1 VDERT
6 LYQALPE
13 LWLKRMSG
21 EIAWEKQREIM
32 RAIVRYARVA
42 VASANS
48 CGKTFIAAR
57 IAVWFLCMYA
67 RSIVLITAPT
77 DRQVL
82 EVLWREV
89 RAFKVKAEAHGNP
102 IGGRLL
108 LTGKWEFAEDHFA
121 IGFSTSDSDPA
132 RFQGFHS
139 PHVLVIADE
148 AAGISEQIFEGITAV
163 LKGAHSRL
171 LAIGNPTALDG
182 WFYDAFKSEGWYS
195 THISAFDTP
204 NLKEGGI
211 VVPGLVTAADI
222 EQARIDYGEGSSL
235 YQARVLGQFPNRL
248 DDTMIPIRSV
258 EEAGERQPPLV
269 GEVVVGAD
277 IARGGNDSTV
287 FVARCG
293 MNAFAAVEYR
303 GIDTMEST
311 ARLAAFCREVKAK
324 RAQIDVVGLGAGVVD
339 RLAELMPELDIVE
352 MNAGKKARD
361 EEHYANAAAQ
371 WYAGLAE
378 MLRDQRARGEVFK
391 RRRVIGDLTSRKRR
405 MRSDGRY
412 ELEPKHEAQR
422 RGARSPDWGDAI
434 AMCFAPRP
442 NAGPDVE
449 ALFKAHLNGFG
460 QRQYGQ
466 PTPMKY
472 VLNRQTRTIELTP
485 SAKIPPATDL
495 AGNSNP
501 VMESY
506 KRTGIRLQNLKEEA
520 ERSRSPEHASLNL
533 RECPKCGQ
541 VPVVGDPALYVGG
554 VLTFHQNCR
563 RPTGRS

>member
-1 VDERT
+1 MDERT

-21 EIAWEKQREIM
+21 EIAWQKQREIM
-32 RAIVRYARVA
+32 RAIVGYARVA

-77 DRQVL
+77 DRQVM
-82 EVLWREV
+82 EVLWREI
-89 RAFKVKAEAHGNP
+89 RTFKAKAEAHGNR
-102 IGGRLL
+102 IGGKLL

-132 RFQGFHS
+132 RFQGFHA

-148 AAGISEQIFEGITAV
+148 AAGISEKIFEGITAV

-204 NLKEGGI
+204 NIKQGRI
-211 VVPGLVTAADI
+211 VVPGLVTGADI
-222 EQARIDYGEGSSL
+222 DQARIDYGEGSSL
-235 YQARVLGQFPNRL
+235 FQARILGQFPDRL
-248 DDTMIPIRSV
+248 DDTIIPIRSV
-258 EEAGERQPPLV
+258 EEAGEQQPPMV

-293 MNAFAAVEYR
+293 MNAFAGVEYK

-352 MNAGKKARD
+352 MNAGKKAHD
-361 EEHYANAAAQ
+361 EEHYANAGAE

-378 MLRDQRARGEVFK
+378 MLHDQRAGGEVFK
-391 RRRVIGDLTSRKRR
+391 RKRVIGDLTSRKRR

-442 NAGPDVE
+442 NAGPDAE
-449 ALFKAHLNGFG
+449 AFFMAYLSRFG
-460 QRQYGQ
+460 PRQYGQ
-466 PTPMKY
+466 PAPMKHT
-472 VLNRQTRTIELTP
+472 LNRQTRAIELTP
-485 SAKIPPATDL
+485 TARMPPATDL
-495 AGNSNP
+495 TGTSNP
-501 VMESY
+501 VLEAY
-506 KRTGIRLQNLKEEA
+506 NLTAIRLQNLQEEA
-520 ERSRSPEHASLNL
+520 ERSRSPEDVSSNL
-533 RECPKCGQ
+533 QECPRCGQ
-541 VPVVGDPALYVGG
+541 VPLVGEPAVYNNG
-554 VLTFHQNCR
+554 VPTFHQNCR
-563 RPTGRS
+563 RSTGPS